1 MSNNY
6 QIKCAELFVKYG
18 RGICILFSLIGLLG
32 LFADYLLSNNHQ
44 IECTLFDDY
53 L

>member
-18 RGICILFSLIGLLG
+18 RGIHIFLLIGLLG
-32 LFADYLLSNNHQ
+32 LFADYLLSNNLQ
-44 IECTLFDDY
+44 KECTLFDDY